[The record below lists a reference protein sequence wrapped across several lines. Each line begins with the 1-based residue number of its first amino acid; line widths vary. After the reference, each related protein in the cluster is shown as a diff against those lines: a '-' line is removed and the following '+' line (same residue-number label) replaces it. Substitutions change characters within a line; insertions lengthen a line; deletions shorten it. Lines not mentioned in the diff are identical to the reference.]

1 MHFFL
6 SEFWL
11 IDFTCIQAELPNEI
25 KLAVKK
31 ISPQSKQNGKDELQR
46 EIFNLKSLHHE
57 NLVQFLD
64 GYSIKDLHL
73 LVYDYMHKGSL
84 HHALFGKLPSPD
96 FHPAL
101 SVLKFYLNFHPC
113 EIHIIVEN

>member
-1 MHFFL
+1 
-6 SEFWL
+6 
-11 IDFTCIQAELPNEI
+11 LPNEI

-31 ISPQSKQNGKDELQR
+31 ISPQSKQHGKDELQR

-57 NLVQFLD
+57 NLVQLFD

-73 LVYDYMHKGSL
+73 LAYDYMHKGSL
-84 HHALFGKLPSPD
+84 HHALFGNTAITR

-101 SVLKFYLNFHPC
+101 SVLKFYLNFHLMHC
-113 EIHIIVEN
+113 LVKFI

>member
-1 MHFFL
+1 
-6 SEFWL
+6 
-11 IDFTCIQAELPNEI
+11 LPNET

-31 ISPQSKQNGKDELQR
+31 ISPQSKQHGKDELQR

-57 NLVQFLD
+57 NLVQLFD

-84 HHALFGKLPSPD
+84 HHALFGNTAITRFSSCS
-96 FHPAL
+96 FGSQVL
-101 SVLKFYLNFHPC
+101 S
-113 EIHIIVEN
+113 